1 MQLMKTQSRSPQ
13 SCSFRRRLI
22 IVTILAL
29 LLATLK
35 APAQSVLVRGAEAAL
50 EGAVRVSGPALEP
63 AARKIARES
72 LERAALHVGDDAL
85 RAARS
90 GGLELGE
97 AAAVHGDEIWRIAA
111 KASPEGARALAL
123 RPGELL
129 PIARRIGPEVIELEA
144 KVSGLSVHVS
154 QQFGDDAVRYF
165 AVQVPAKD
173 ATRLVG
179 LAQRADSQAT
189 RELLLNT
196 YKDKGAAFLQRLDW
210 KVVLA
215 TGLSTA
221 MITGTYKVS
230 DGIQDGLKKVADSS
244 PSTFADM
251 MTSPVRWLALPTI
264 LLLLGGV
271 VFPFLH
277 KRGFFGRVVPP
288 SGPSLTGSDYAQP
301 KQTIL

>member
-1 MQLMKTQSRSPQ
+1 
-13 SCSFRRRLI
+13 
-22 IVTILAL
+22 
-29 LLATLK
+29 
-35 APAQSVLVRGAEAAL
+35 L
-50 EGAVRVSGPALEP
+50 EEGRV
-63 AARKIARES
+63 
-72 LERAALHVGDDAL
+72 
-85 RAARS
+85 
-90 GGLELGE
+90 GLEAHLHHCADRLQRISLQPEGVSLFE
-97 AAAVHGDEIWRIAA
+97 RHPPHFSTGVYKVWRIAA

-129 PIARRIGPEVIELEA
+129 PLARRIGPEALELEA
-144 KVSGLSVHVS
+144 RVSGLPVHVS

-230 DGIQDGLKKVADSS
+230 DGIQDGLKKVAVSLRAPS
-244 PSTFADM
+244 PT
-251 MTSPVRWLALPTI
+251 
-264 LLLLGGV
+264 
-271 VFPFLH
+271 
-277 KRGFFGRVVPP
+277 
-288 SGPSLTGSDYAQP
+288 
-301 KQTIL
+301 

>member
-13 SCSFRRRLI
+13 PHSFRRRLI

-35 APAQSVLVRGAEAAL
+35 VPAQSVLGRGAEAAV
-50 EGAVRVSGPALEP
+50 EAATRVSGRAIEP
-63 AARKIARES
+63 AARRIVIES
-72 LERAALHVGDDAL
+72 LEHVALSVGDDAL
-85 RAARS
+85 RAARN
-90 GGLELGE
+90 GGLELCE

-129 PIARRIGPEVIELEA
+129 PLARRIGPEVLELEA
-144 KVSGLSVHVS
+144 KVSGLPVHVS

-196 YKDKGAAFLQRLDW
+196 YKDKGAAFLQRFDW

-251 MTSPVRWLALPTI
+251 MTSPVRWLALPTL

-288 SGPSLTGSDYAQP
+288 GGPSLTGSHNAQP